1 MSLVF
6 GELKLTPEELK
17 VLIRLVPGWE
27 SKTSQEVL
35 DALQEENIPFENSGD
50 FTWKGLASVW
60 VPETG
65 MRFGRG
71 GCKRLQ
77 DVLLQQGETWAIS
90 QLSSGMPLNDVDIQN
105 TFNFLDQ
112 VGLVPGARHLAR
124 EVKRNISLLEQAR
137 IKERIEKFQIEIEVP
152 SLEEITA
159 CVAHMKL
166 VALSELRIER
176 ALDRVQA
183 YREAWTEYIDN
194 NGLGLEPEL

>member
-17 VLIRLVPGWE
+17 VLIRLVPDWE

-35 DALQEENIPFENSGD
+35 DALLVEDIPFENSGD

-71 GCKRLQ
+71 GCKLLQ

-137 IKERIEKFQIEIEVP
+137 IKERIEKFHIEIEVP
-152 SLEEITA
+152 SLEEIEA
-159 CVAHMKL
+159 CLFAMKL
-166 VALSELRIER
+166 ADLQVLREEQ
-176 ALDRVQA
+176 AWDRLHNF
-183 YREAWTEYIDN
+183 RIAWASYD
-194 NGLGLEPEL
+194 GLGPEPRL

>member
-1 MSLVF
+1 V
-6 GELKLTPEELK
+6 ETAVTPEELK

-35 DALQEENIPFENSGD
+35 DALLVDDIPFENSGD

-60 VPETG
+60 IPETG

-71 GCKRLQ
+71 GCKLLQ

-137 IKERIEKFQIEIEVP
+137 IQDRIEKFHIVIEVP
-152 SLEEITA
+152 SIEEIDA
-159 CVAHMKL
+159 CLAHMKL
-166 VALSELRIER
+166 VALSELRIEQ

-183 YREAWTEYIDN
+183 YREAWTDHIDN
-194 NGLGLEPEL
+194 KGIGPEPEL

>member
-1 MSLVF
+1 V
-6 GELKLTPEELK
+6 ETAVTPEELK
-17 VLIRLVPGWE
+17 ALIRLVPGWE

-35 DALQEENIPFENSGD
+35 DALQEESIPFENSGD

-65 MRFGRG
+65 TRFGRG
-71 GCKRLQ
+71 GCKLLQ

-112 VGLVPGARHLAR
+112 VGLVPGAGHLAR

-137 IKERIEKFQIEIEVP
+137 IKERIEKFYIEIEVP
-152 SLEEITA
+152 SIEEIEA
-159 CVAHMKL
+159 CLFAMKL
-166 VALSELRIER
+166 ADLRVLREEQMW
-176 ALDRVQA
+176 DRVQA
-183 YREAWTEYIDN
+183 YRIALTAYD
-194 NGLGLEPEL
+194 GLGPEPQL

>member
-1 MSLVF
+1 M
-6 GELKLTPEELK
+6 TPEALK
-17 VLIRLVPGWE
+17 VLIRKVLGWE

-35 DALQEENIPFENSGD
+35 DALLVEDIPFENAGD

-71 GCKRLQ
+71 GCKLLQ

-90 QLSSGMPLNDVDIQN
+90 QLSSGMPLNDFDIQN

-137 IKERIEKFQIEIEVP
+137 IKERIEKFHIEIEVP
-152 SLEEITA
+152 SLEEIEDCLFA
-159 CVAHMKL
+159 MKL
-166 VALSELRIER
+166 ADWRVLREEQ
-176 ALDRVQA
+176 AWDRFQNF
-183 YREAWTEYIDN
+183 RIAWASYDRPWARTGVVN
-194 NGLGLEPEL
+194 A